1 MFDFK
6 VSIVEEYTPFFIS
19 GALLTVKLS
28 VIAIAAGFFIGLF
41 LALARISSKKYLS
54 IPAVCF
60 IECSGFAKLYI
71 TVIRGTPLLLQ
82 ILITYFGVIPLI
94 MRKPDGVLAAVIAL
108 SINAGAYIAET
119 IRGGILATDP
129 GQMEAA
135 SALGLSHFQAMRYV
149 ILPQAIRSVIPAL
162 GNSFVSLI
170 KDSSLASVI
179 ATPELMYW
187 ANAAN
192 AQYYRVWETFITT
205 AVIYL
210 FLTLVTGRILGVLE
224 KNH

>member
-1 MFDFK
+1 MFDLK
-6 VSIVEEYTPFFIS
+6 LSILEEYAPFFVS
-19 GALLTVKLS
+19 GTLLTIKLS
-28 VIAIAAGFFIGLF
+28 VVAIVAGFFLGLF
-41 LALARISSKKYLS
+41 LALARISSKKWLS
-54 IPAVCF
+54 IPADCF
-60 IECSGFAKLYI
+60 IES
-71 TVIRGTPLLLQ
+71 IRGTPLLLQ
-82 ILITYFGVIPLI
+82 ILITYFGVVPLI
-94 MRKPDGVLAAVIAL
+94 MKKPDGVLAAVLAL

-135 SALGLSHFQAMRYV
+135 SALGLTRWQSMRYV

-205 AVIYL
+205 ALIYL
-210 FLTLVTGRILGVLE
+210 FLTVVTSRILGKLE
-224 KNH
+224 KSH

>member
-1 MFDFK
+1 MLDLK
-6 VSIVEEYTPFFIS
+6 LSILEEYAPFFVS
-19 GALLTVKLS
+19 GTLLTIKLS
-28 VIAIAAGFFIGLF
+28 VVAIVAGFFLGLL
-41 LALARISSKKYLS
+41 LALARISSKKWLS
-54 IPAVCF
+54 IPAACF
-60 IECSGFAKLYI
+60 IES
-71 TVIRGTPLLLQ
+71 IRGTPLLLQ
-82 ILITYFGVIPLI
+82 ILITYFGVVPLI
-94 MRKPDGVLAAVIAL
+94 MKKPDGVLAAVLAL

-135 SALGLSHFQAMRYV
+135 NALGLTRWQSMRYV

-205 AVIYL
+205 ALIYL
-210 FLTLVTGRILGVLE
+210 FLTVVTSRILGKLE
-224 KNH
+224 KSH

>member
-1 MFDFK
+1 MFDLK
-6 VSIVEEYTPFFIS
+6 LSILEEYAPFFVS
-19 GALLTVKLS
+19 GTLLTIKLS
-28 VIAIAAGFFIGLF
+28 VVAIVAGFFLGLF
-41 LALARISSKKYLS
+41 LALARISSKKWLS
-54 IPAVCF
+54 IPAACF
-60 IECSGFAKLYI
+60 IES
-71 TVIRGTPLLLQ
+71 IRGTPLLLQ
-82 ILITYFGVIPLI
+82 ILITYFGVVPLI
-94 MRKPDGVLAAVIAL
+94 MKKPDGVLAAVLAL

-135 SALGLSHFQAMRYV
+135 NALGLTRWQSMRYV

-205 AVIYL
+205 ALIYL
-210 FLTLVTGRILGVLE
+210 FLTVVTSRILGKLD
-224 KNH
+224 KSH

>member
-41 LALARISSKKYLS
+41 LALALISSKKYLS
-54 IPAVCF
+54 IPAV
-60 IECSGFAKLYI
+60 CSGFAKLYI

>member
-1 MFDFK
+1 MFDLK
-6 VSIVEEYTPFFIS
+6 LSILEEYAPFFVS
-19 GALLTVKLS
+19 GTLLTIKLS
-28 VIAIAAGFFIGLF
+28 VVAIVAGFFLGLF
-41 LALARISSKKYLS
+41 LALARISSKKWLS
-54 IPAVCF
+54 IPAACF
-60 IECSGFAKLYI
+60 IES
-71 TVIRGTPLLLQ
+71 IRGTPLLLQ
-82 ILITYFGVIPLI
+82 ILITYFGVVPLI
-94 MRKPDGVLAAVIAL
+94 MKKPDGVLAAVLAL

-135 SALGLSHFQAMRYV
+135 SALGLTRWQSMRYV

-205 AVIYL
+205 ALIYL
-210 FLTLVTGRILGVLE
+210 FLTVVTSRFLGKLE
-224 KNH
+224 KSH

>member
-1 MFDFK
+1 MFDLK
-6 VSIVEEYTPFFIS
+6 LSILEEYAPFFVS
-19 GALLTVKLS
+19 GTLLTIKLS
-28 VIAIAAGFFIGLF
+28 VVAIVAGFFLGLF
-41 LALARISSKKYLS
+41 LALARISSKKWLS
-54 IPAVCF
+54 IPAACF
-60 IECSGFAKLYI
+60 IES
-71 TVIRGTPLLLQ
+71 IRGTPLLLQ
-82 ILITYFGVIPLI
+82 ILITYFGVVPLI
-94 MRKPDGVLAAVIAL
+94 MKKPDGVLAAVLAL

-135 SALGLSHFQAMRYV
+135 SALGLTRWQSMRYV

-205 AVIYL
+205 ALIYL
-210 FLTLVTGRILGVLE
+210 FLTVVTSRILGKLE
-224 KNH
+224 KSH

>member
-1 MFDFK
+1 MFDLK
-6 VSIVEEYTPFFIS
+6 LSIVEEYAPFFVS
-19 GALLTVKLS
+19 GTLLTIKLS
-28 VIAIAAGFFIGLF
+28 VVAIVAGFFLGLF
-41 LALARISSKKYLS
+41 LALARISSKKWLS
-54 IPAVCF
+54 IPAACF
-60 IECSGFAKLYI
+60 IES
-71 TVIRGTPLLLQ
+71 IRGTPLLLQ
-82 ILITYFGVIPLI
+82 ILITYFGVVPLI
-94 MRKPDGVLAAVIAL
+94 MKKPDGVLAAVLAL
-108 SINAGAYIAET
+108 SINAGVYIAET

-135 SALGLSHFQAMRYV
+135 SALGLTRWQSMRYV

-205 AVIYL
+205 ALIYL
-210 FLTLVTGRILGVLE
+210 FLTVATSRILGKLE
-224 KNH
+224 KSH

>member
-1 MFDFK
+1 MFDLK
-6 VSIVEEYTPFFIS
+6 LSILEEYTPFFLS
-19 GALLTVKLS
+19 GAILTVKLS
-28 VIAIAAGFFIGLF
+28 VIAIAAGFFLGLL
-41 LALARISSKKYLS
+41 LALARLSSRKWLS

-60 IECSGFAKLYI
+60 IEG
-71 TVIRGTPLLLQ
+71 IRGTPLLLQ
-82 ILITYFGVIPLI
+82 ILITYFGIIPLL
-94 MRKPDGVLAAVIAL
+94 MKKPDGVLAAVLAL

-135 SALGLSHFQAMRYV
+135 SALGLTHWQSMRWV
-149 ILPQAIRSVIPAL
+149 ILPQAVRSVIPAL

-170 KDSSLASVI
+170 KDSSLTSVI

-205 AVIYL
+205 ALIYL
-210 FLTLVTGRILGVLE
+210 FLTLVTGRILGKLE
-224 KNH
+224 GGH

>member
-1 MFDFK
+1 MLDLK
-6 VSIVEEYTPFFIS
+6 LSILEEYAPFFVS
-19 GALLTVKLS
+19 GTLLTIKLS
-28 VIAIAAGFFIGLF
+28 VVAIVAGFFLGLF
-41 LALARISSKKYLS
+41 LALARISSKKWLS
-54 IPAVCF
+54 IPAACF
-60 IECSGFAKLYI
+60 IES
-71 TVIRGTPLLLQ
+71 IRGTPLLLQ
-82 ILITYFGVIPLI
+82 ILITYFGVVPLI
-94 MRKPDGVLAAVIAL
+94 MKKPDGVLAAVLAL

-135 SALGLSHFQAMRYV
+135 NALGLTRWQSMRYV

-205 AVIYL
+205 ALIYF
-210 FLTLVTGRILGVLE
+210 FLTVVTSRILGKLE
-224 KNH
+224 KSH

>member
-1 MFDFK
+1 MLDLK
-6 VSIVEEYTPFFIS
+6 LSILEEYAPFFVS
-19 GALLTVKLS
+19 GTLLTIKLS
-28 VIAIAAGFFIGLF
+28 VVAIVAGFFLGLF
-41 LALARISSKKYLS
+41 LALARISSKKWLS
-54 IPAVCF
+54 IPAACF
-60 IECSGFAKLYI
+60 IES
-71 TVIRGTPLLLQ
+71 IRGTPLLLQ
-82 ILITYFGVIPLI
+82 ILITYFGVVPLI
-94 MRKPDGVLAAVIAL
+94 MKKPDGVLAAVLAL
-108 SINAGAYIAET
+108 SINAGAYVAET

-135 SALGLSHFQAMRYV
+135 NALGLTRWQSMRYV

-205 AVIYL
+205 ALIYL
-210 FLTLVTGRILGVLE
+210 FLTVVTSRILGKLE
-224 KNH
+224 KSH

>member
-60 IECSGFAKLYI
+60 IES
-71 TVIRGTPLLLQ
+71 IRGTPLLLQ

-119 IRGGILATDP
+119 IRGGILATNP

>member
-1 MFDFK
+1 MFDLK
-6 VSIVEEYTPFFIS
+6 LSILEEYAPFFVS
-19 GALLTVKLS
+19 GTLLTIKLS
-28 VIAIAAGFFIGLF
+28 VVAIVAGFFLGLF
-41 LALARISSKKYLS
+41 LALARISSKKWLS
-54 IPAVCF
+54 IPAACF
-60 IECSGFAKLYI
+60 IES
-71 TVIRGTPLLLQ
+71 IRGTPLLLQ
-82 ILITYFGVIPLI
+82 LLITYFGVVPLI
-94 MRKPDGVLAAVIAL
+94 MKKPDGVLAAVLAL

-135 SALGLSHFQAMRYV
+135 SALGLTRWQSMRYV

-205 AVIYL
+205 ALIYL
-210 FLTLVTGRILGVLE
+210 FLTVVTSRILGKLE
-224 KNH
+224 KSH

>member
-1 MFDFK
+1 MFDLK
-6 VSIVEEYTPFFIS
+6 LSILEEYAPFFVS
-19 GALLTVKLS
+19 GTLLTIKLS
-28 VIAIAAGFFIGLF
+28 VVAIVAGFFLGLF
-41 LALARISSKKYLS
+41 LALARISSKKWLS
-54 IPAVCF
+54 IPAACF
-60 IECSGFAKLYI
+60 IES
-71 TVIRGTPLLLQ
+71 IRGTPLLLQ
-82 ILITYFGVIPLI
+82 ILITYFGVVPLI
-94 MRKPDGVLAAVIAL
+94 MKKPEGVLAAVLAL

-135 SALGLSHFQAMRYV
+135 SALGLTRWQSMRYV

-205 AVIYL
+205 ALIYL
-210 FLTLVTGRILGVLE
+210 FLTVVTSRILGKLE
-224 KNH
+224 KSH

>member
-1 MFDFK
+1 MSDFK
-6 VSIVEEYTPFFIS
+6 FSIIQEYAPFFLS
-19 GALLTVKLS
+19 GTWLTIKLS
-28 VIAIAAGFFIGLF
+28 LIAILCGFLLGLV
-41 LALARISSKKYLS
+41 LALSRISKKKWLS
-54 IPAVCF
+54 IPSLLF
-60 IECSGFAKLYI
+60 IES
-71 TVIRGTPLLLQ
+71 IRGTPLLQL
-82 ILITYFGVIPLI
+82 LITYFGIVPLF
-94 MRKPDGVLAAVIAL
+94 MKKPDGVLSAALAL

-119 IRGGILATDP
+119 IRAGILSVDV
-129 GQMEAA
+129 GQGEAA
-135 SALGLSHFQAMRYV
+135 AALGLSAWQSMRYV
-149 ILPQAIRSVIPAL
+149 ILPQALKSVVPAL

-210 FLTLVTGRILGVLE
+210 FLTVVTSRILAKLE
-224 KNH
+224 KNM

>member
-1 MFDFK
+1 MLDLK
-6 VSIVEEYTPFFIS
+6 LSILEEYAPFFVS
-19 GALLTVKLS
+19 GTLLTIKLS
-28 VIAIAAGFFIGLF
+28 VVAIVAGFFLGLF
-41 LALARISSKKYLS
+41 LALARISSKKWLS
-54 IPAVCF
+54 IPAACF
-60 IECSGFAKLYI
+60 IES
-71 TVIRGTPLLLQ
+71 IRGTPLLLQ
-82 ILITYFGVIPLI
+82 ILITYFGVVPLI
-94 MRKPDGVLAAVIAL
+94 MKKPDGVLAAVLAL

-135 SALGLSHFQAMRYV
+135 SALGLTRWQSMRYV

-205 AVIYL
+205 ALIYL
-210 FLTLVTGRILGVLE
+210 FLTVVTSRILGKLE
-224 KNH
+224 KSH

>member
-1 MFDFK
+1 MFDLK
-6 VSIVEEYTPFFIS
+6 LSILEEYAPFFVS
-19 GALLTVKLS
+19 GTLLTIKLS
-28 VIAIAAGFFIGLF
+28 VVAIVAGFFLGLF
-41 LALARISSKKYLS
+41 LALARISSKKWLS
-54 IPAVCF
+54 IPAACF
-60 IECSGFAKLYI
+60 IES
-71 TVIRGTPLLLQ
+71 IRGTPLLLQ
-82 ILITYFGVIPLI
+82 ILITYFGVVPLI
-94 MRKPDGVLAAVIAL
+94 MKKPDGVLAAVLAL

-135 SALGLSHFQAMRYV
+135 NALGLTRWQSMRYV

-205 AVIYL
+205 ALIYL
-210 FLTLVTGRILGVLE
+210 FLTVVTSRILGKLE
-224 KNH
+224 KSH

>member
-1 MFDFK
+1 MSDFK
-6 VSIVEEYTPFFIS
+6 FSIIQEYAPFFLS
-19 GALLTVKLS
+19 GTWLTIKLSLIAILCGFLLGLVLALLRT
-28 VIAIAAGFFIGLF
+28 
-41 LALARISSKKYLS
+41 SKKKCLS
-54 IPAVCF
+54 FPALLF
-60 IECSGFAKLYI
+60 IES
-71 TVIRGTPLLLQ
+71 IRGTPLLLQ
-82 ILITYFGVIPLI
+82 LLITYFGIVPLF
-94 MRKPDGVLAAVIAL
+94 MKKPDGVLSAALAL

-119 IRGGILATDP
+119 IRAGIQSVDV
-129 GQMEAA
+129 GQGEAA
-135 SALGLSHFQAMRYV
+135 SALGLSAWQSMRYV
-149 ILPQAIRSVIPAL
+149 ILPQALKSVVPAL

-210 FLTLVTGRILGVLE
+210 
-224 KNH
+224 

>member
-1 MFDFK
+1 MEMVDFK
-6 VSIVEEYTPFFIS
+6 LSILEEYAPFFVS

-28 VIAIAAGFFIGLF
+28 LIAMAAGFFIGLF
-41 LALARISSKKYLS
+41 LALARISSRKYLS
-54 IPAVCF
+54 IPAACF
-60 IECSGFAKLYI
+60 IES
-71 TVIRGTPLLLQ
+71 LLQ

-94 MRKPDGVLAAVIAL
+94 MRKPDGVLAAAIAL

-135 SALGLSHFQAMRYV
+135 SALGLSHFQSMRWV

-205 AVIYL
+205 AFIYL
-210 FLTLVTGRILGVLE
+210 FLTLVTGRILGRLE
-224 KNH
+224 KR

>member
-1 MFDFK
+1 MFDLK
-6 VSIVEEYTPFFIS
+6 LSILEEYAPFFVS
-19 GALLTVKLS
+19 GTLLTIKLS
-28 VIAIAAGFFIGLF
+28 VVAIVAGFFLGLF
-41 LALARISSKKYLS
+41 LALARISSKKWLS
-54 IPAVCF
+54 IPAACF
-60 IECSGFAKLYI
+60 IES
-71 TVIRGTPLLLQ
+71 IRGTPLLLQ
-82 ILITYFGVIPLI
+82 ILITYFGVVPLI
-94 MRKPDGVLAAVIAL
+94 MKKPDGVLAAVLAL

-135 SALGLSHFQAMRYV
+135 SALGLTRWQSMRYV

-205 AVIYL
+205 ALIYL
-210 FLTLVTGRILGVLE
+210 FLTVVTSRIHGAAI
-224 KNH
+224 

>member
-1 MFDFK
+1 MFDLNL
-6 VSIVEEYTPFFIS
+6 SILEEYAPFFVS
-19 GALLTVKLS
+19 GTLLTIKLS
-28 VIAIAAGFFIGLF
+28 VVAIVAGFFLGLF
-41 LALARISSKKYLS
+41 LALARISSKKWLS
-54 IPAVCF
+54 IPAACF
-60 IECSGFAKLYI
+60 IES
-71 TVIRGTPLLLQ
+71 IRGTPLLLQ
-82 ILITYFGVIPLI
+82 ILITYFGVVPLI
-94 MRKPDGVLAAVIAL
+94 MKKPDGVLAAVLAL

-135 SALGLSHFQAMRYV
+135 NALGLTRWQSMRYV

-162 GNSFVSLI
+162 GNSLVSLI

-187 ANAAN
+187 AHAAN

-205 AVIYL
+205 ALSYL
-210 FLTLVTGRILGVLE
+210 FLTVVTSRILGKLE
-224 KNH
+224 KSH

>member
-1 MFDFK
+1 MMFDFNWNILEAY
-6 VSIVEEYTPFFIS
+6 VPFFIS
-19 GALLTVKLS
+19 GTKLTIELS
-28 VIAIAAGFFIGLF
+28 VTASLAGFFLGLF
-41 LALARISSKKYLS
+41 LAVLRVSGRKFLS
-54 IPAVCF
+54 LPAACF
-60 IECSGFAKLYI
+60 MEC
-71 TVIRGTPLLLQ
+71 IRGTPLLLQ
-82 ILITYFGVIPLI
+82 LLVVYFGIIPLL
-94 MRKPDGVLAAVIAL
+94 MRKPDGTLAAMLAL

-119 IRGGILATDP
+119 IRAGIQSVDV
-129 GQMEAA
+129 GQGEAA
-135 SALGLSHFQAMRYV
+135 SALGLSAWQSMRYV
-149 ILPQAIRSVIPAL
+149 ILPQALKSVVPAL

-210 FLTLVTGRILGVLE
+210 FLTVVTSRILAKLE
-224 KNH
+224 KNM

>member
-60 IECSGFAKLYI
+60 IES
-71 TVIRGTPLLLQ
+71 IRGTPLLLQ

-129 GQMEAA
+129 G
-135 SALGLSHFQAMRYV
+135 RW
-149 ILPQAIRSVIPAL
+149 RRPAL
-162 GNSFVSLI
+162 WGFLI
-170 KDSSLASVI
+170 SRPCGMSSCLRQSA
-179 ATPELMYW
+179 
-187 ANAAN
+187 
-192 AQYYRVWETFITT
+192 R
-205 AVIYL
+205 
-210 FLTLVTGRILGVLE
+210 
-224 KNH
+224 

>member
-1 MFDFK
+1 MFDLK
-6 VSIVEEYTPFFIS
+6 LSILEEYAPFFVS
-19 GALLTVKLS
+19 GTLLTIKLS
-28 VIAIAAGFFIGLF
+28 VVAIVAGFFLGLF
-41 LALARISSKKYLS
+41 LALARISSKKWLS
-54 IPAVCF
+54 IPAACF
-60 IECSGFAKLYI
+60 IES
-71 TVIRGTPLLLQ
+71 IRGTPLLLQ
-82 ILITYFGVIPLI
+82 ILITYFGVVPLI
-94 MRKPDGVLAAVIAL
+94 MKKPDGVLAAVLAL

-119 IRGGILATDP
+119 TRGGILATDP

-135 SALGLSHFQAMRYV
+135 SALGLTRWQSMRYV

-205 AVIYL
+205 ALIYL
-210 FLTLVTGRILGVLE
+210 FLTVVTSRILGKLE
-224 KNH
+224 KSH

>member
-1 MFDFK
+1 MFDLK
-6 VSIVEEYTPFFIS
+6 LSIVEEYAPFFVS
-19 GALLTVKLS
+19 GTLLTIKLS
-28 VIAIAAGFFIGLF
+28 VVAIVAGFFLGLF
-41 LALARISSKKYLS
+41 LALARISSKKWLS
-54 IPAVCF
+54 IPAACF
-60 IECSGFAKLYI
+60 IES
-71 TVIRGTPLLLQ
+71 IRGTPLLLQ
-82 ILITYFGVIPLI
+82 ILITYFGVVPLI
-94 MRKPDGVLAAVIAL
+94 MKKPDGVLAAVLAL
-108 SINAGAYIAET
+108 PINAGVYIAET

-135 SALGLSHFQAMRYV
+135 SALGLTRWQSMRYV
-149 ILPQAIRSVIPAL
+149 ILPQAIRSAIPAL

-205 AVIYL
+205 ALIYL
-210 FLTLVTGRILGVLE
+210 FLTVATSRILGKLE
-224 KNH
+224 KSH